1 MSPESDIN
9 LAVFVDETKKL
20 YILCE
25 RDEGNSLESVSLWVY
40 LLNVF
45 TINLRYI
52 ALKKD
57 VSQMLVI
64 LPNKI

>member
-20 YILCE
+20 YILRE
-25 RDEGNSLESVSLWVY
+25 RVEGNSLESVSLWVY